1 MSNAD
6 RDTENH
12 YRHRRRSIPALGAHA
27 MTTSVLLS
35 RCRDSAFLSGD
46 PSAVN
51 GPNSVWEPPPPPED
65 CTNSAVLRERLS
77 AGLHSRASP
86 YTYGAGSG
94 TVIMN
99 RV

>member
-1 MSNAD
+1 
-6 RDTENH
+6 
-12 YRHRRRSIPALGAHA
+12 
-27 MTTSVLLS
+27 VLSCPVIYL
-35 RCRDSAFLSGD
+35 RLMAPTQCGNLR
-46 PSAVN
+46 
-51 GPNSVWEPPPPPED
+51 PPPKD